1 MVLAKISGLENLWE
15 KSVVDRQNDY
25 LAGKTDFI
33 LASGI
38 MLLSGDK
45 RRDVA
50 QEILDQAKDAKESVI
65 FIDFLNRLST
75 PDLEGAELWS
85 TQNLDSVLSLLLER
99 EERPAVVFFDGIDH
113 FTAPDVDQGLI
124 LKVQFLNK
132 FVANFIR
139 NFPTT
144 LFVFLTTKK
153 GTPKLGLGVAHFA
166 NWALNCSEDGVEVI
180 KNRTGKTSEHLIP
193 YN

>member
-132 FVANFIR
+132 VVANFIR

-144 LFVFLTTKK
+144 LFVFLPTKK